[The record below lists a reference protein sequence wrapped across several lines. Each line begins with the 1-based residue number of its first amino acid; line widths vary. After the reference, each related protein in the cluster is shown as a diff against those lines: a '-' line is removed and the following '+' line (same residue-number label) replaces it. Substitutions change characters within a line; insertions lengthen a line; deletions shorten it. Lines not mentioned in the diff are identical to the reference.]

1 MKKLRYLPKAKD
13 DLTSI
18 ALYIAADNPQR
29 AFSFVDEIEQ
39 RCRLI
44 AEFPKAARRVN
55 SIAGVVRVVS
65 FKRYLVFY
73 RDSKDAIDVLRVLHS
88 ARDIDS
94 ILEDP
99 GEWE

>member
-1 MKKLRYLPKAKD
+1 MRKLRYLPKAKN
-13 DLTSI
+13 DLSTI

-29 AFSFVDEIEQ
+29 AYSFVDEIEQ

-44 AEFPKAARRVN
+44 AELPKAARRVD
-55 SIAGVVRVVS
+55 SVAGVVRVVS
-65 FKRYLVFY
+65 FKRYLIFY

-94 ILEDP
+94 VLEDP
-99 GEWE
+99 SEWE

>member
-1 MKKLRYLPKAKD
+1 VRSLRYSPKAKD

-18 ALYIAADNPQR
+18 AIYIATDNPQR
-29 AFSFVDEIEQ
+29 AYSFVDEIEQ
-39 RCRLI
+39 RCQLI
-44 AEFPKAARRVN
+44 AKFPKAARRVN

-73 RDSKDAIDVLRVLHS
+73 QDSHDAIDVLRVLHS

-99 GEWE
+99 GEWD